1 MKICDDKS
9 WSLDLYDFEDGKIYK
24 KSAYIWALNYA
35 KQHQKGVGT
44 FSDPKVAGQS

>member
-1 MKICDDKS
+1 MIRVGP
-9 WSLDLYDFEDGKIYK
+9 LIYMTLKMVKYTK

-35 KQHQKGVGT
+35 KQHPKGVGT